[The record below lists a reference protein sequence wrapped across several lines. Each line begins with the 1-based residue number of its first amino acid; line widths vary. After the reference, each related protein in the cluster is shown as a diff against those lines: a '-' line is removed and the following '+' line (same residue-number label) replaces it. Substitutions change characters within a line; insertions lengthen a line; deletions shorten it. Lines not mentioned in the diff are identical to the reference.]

1 MAHFA
6 EAEWAFL
13 LFFQALKSKAVSLA
27 LNVLSSAS
35 IMAISLGKKV
45 LSEELSVLSQV
56 KQSIGTDVPLK
67 DFIQQAQD
75 NSRQLDALAQISSSL
90 SSGKYLR
97 EILDGIVGVTAQW
110 LGSRICSVML
120 LDEKSQELVIKA
132 SQSLSESY
140 RNKPNIPVGTGI
152 SGKVALSKQPIIV
165 EDVRKD
171 KRFRFAAIAQKEGL
185 CSLASIPMLIKDK
198 LVGVINCYTAKPHV
212 FQASEIKVLQA
223 IANQCAVAVE
233 NAQLREKALS
243 AEEELDA
250 RKWVDRAKGILMK
263 KGGLGED
270 EAYKLLRKKSMDI
283 RRPMKEVAQVIVLA
297 AQG

>member
-1 MAHFA
+1 MI
-6 EAEWAFL
+6 
-13 LFFQALKSKAVSLA
+13 
-27 LNVLSSAS
+27 VLSSAC

-56 KQSIGTDVPLK
+56 KQSIGADMPLK
-67 DFIQQAQD
+67 DFVQQARD

-97 EILDGIVGVTAQW
+97 EILDSIVGVTAQW

-132 SQSLSESY
+132 TQSLSETY
-140 RNKPNIPVGTGI
+140 RNKPNISVGMGI
-152 SGKVALSKQPIIV
+152 SGNVALIKQPIIV

-171 KRFRFAAIAQKEGL
+171 KRFRFGGIAQKEGL
-185 CSLASIPMLIKDK
+185 CSLASIPMLIKDR

-212 FQASEIKVLQA
+212 FQANEIKVLQA

-233 NAQLREKALS
+233 NAQLKEKALS

-263 KGGLGED
+263 KGGLSED

-283 RRPMKEVAQVIVLA
+283 RKPMKEVAQVIVLA